1 MLSLLLLLLLGSQ
14 VGQAQETVIDT
25 LKPPVKTVEEN
36 ATPEIT
42 IRKEKSQTIEE
53 YRIRGKLYMV
63 KVTPAHGRPYYLVDP
78 NGSGHFIR
86 RDEVSSIPI
95 VPQWILFEF

>member
-78 NGSGHFIR
+78 NGNGHFIR